1 MALIANTTASIVD
14 LRLDE
19 IARNSEFAT
28 EQLKITLSCLQ
39 QVLQA
44 ANRQEVLAF
53 LARDT
58 SLSVSQRRLL
68 AQLLGEGGETA
79 SSNRDE
85 LTGLLTRSSLLDW
98 FSQEP
103 YRAGGGNA
111 PLAICFVDLDGFKA
125 INDQHGHA
133 IGDQVLVAISERI
146 QTAIRPTDLVV
157 RWGGD
162 EFIVVFE
169 GVQTSDLA
177 IQLATRLLGIIGAP
191 LQLNPSSPMR
201 LFLGASIGIAIRFD
215 QKLSATELIDQ
226 ADRAMY
232 EAKKSGQNSVQVFSW
247 MLLFTKVYR
256 RYPQSL
262 SILCNSSS
270 GDNVTLITQQL
281 GNIGIR
287 DRFSWRF
294 FFYNL
299 FY

>member
-1 MALIANTTASIVD
+1 MALIRSTAVSISEGQEVLD
-14 LRLDE
+14 QATLDSRLDE
-19 IARNSEFAT
+19 ITRNPEFAT
-28 EQLKITLSCLQ
+28 EQLKIILSYLQ
-39 QVLQA
+39 QVLQV

-53 LARDT
+53 LARDVG
-58 SLSVSQRRLL
+58 LPVYQRRLL
-68 AQLLGEGGETA
+68 MELLGEGSETV
-79 SSNRDE
+79 SGNRDE

-103 YRAGGGNA
+103 YRAGGGKD

-177 IQLATRLLGIIGAP
+177 MQLATRLLGIIGAP

-201 LFLGASIGIAIRFD
+201 LFLGASIGIAIRAD
-215 QKLSATELIDQ
+215 QALSATELIDQ
-226 ADRAMY
+226 ADQAMY
-232 EAKKSGQNSVQVFSW
+232 QAKKTGQNSVQVFS
-247 MLLFTKVYR
+247 
-256 RYPQSL
+256 
-262 SILCNSSS
+262 
-270 GDNVTLITQQL
+270 
-281 GNIGIR
+281 
-287 DRFSWRF
+287 
-294 FFYNL
+294 
-299 FY
+299 

>member
-1 MALIANTTASIVD
+1 MTLVSNTAASIVD

-19 IARNSEFAT
+19 IARNPEFAT
-28 EQLKITLSCLQ
+28 EQLKIILSTLQ
-39 QVLQA
+39 QVLQV

-53 LARDT
+53 LNRDAN
-58 SLSVSQRRLL
+58 LSVSQRRLL
-68 AQLLGEGGETA
+68 TELLGEGGETI
-79 SSNRDE
+79 SGNRDE

-98 FSQEP
+98 FSQENLS
-103 YRAGGGNA
+103 ADGGVA

-133 IGDQVLVAISERI
+133 IGDQVLVAISKRI
-146 QTAIRPTDLVV
+146 QNAIRPTDLVV

-177 IQLATRLLGIIGAP
+177 MQLASRLLGIIGAP

-232 EAKKSGQNSVQVFSW
+232 QAKKSGQNSVQVFS
-247 MLLFTKVYR
+247 
-256 RYPQSL
+256 
-262 SILCNSSS
+262 
-270 GDNVTLITQQL
+270 
-281 GNIGIR
+281 
-287 DRFSWRF
+287 
-294 FFYNL
+294 
-299 FY
+299 

>member
-1 MALIANTTASIVD
+1 MALITNTTASILD

-19 IARNSEFAT
+19 IARNPEFAT
-28 EQLKITLSCLQ
+28 EQLKIALSTLQ
-39 QVLQA
+39 QVLQV

-53 LARDT
+53 LARDI

-68 AQLLGEGGETA
+68 TELLGKGGETV
-79 SSNRDE
+79 SGNRDE

-98 FSQEP
+98 LSQENL
-103 YRAGGGNA
+103 RVGGGKD

-146 QTAIRPTDLVV
+146 QNAIRPTDLVV

-177 IQLATRLLGIIGAP
+177 MQLATRLLGIIGAP

-201 LFLGASIGIAIRFD
+201 LFLGASIGIAIRAD
-215 QKLSATELIDQ
+215 QPLSATELIDQ
-226 ADRAMY
+226 ADKAMY
-232 EAKKSGQNSVQVFSW
+232 QAKKSGQNSVQVFS
-247 MLLFTKVYR
+247 
-256 RYPQSL
+256 
-262 SILCNSSS
+262 
-270 GDNVTLITQQL
+270 
-281 GNIGIR
+281 
-287 DRFSWRF
+287 
-294 FFYNL
+294 
-299 FY
+299 

>member
-1 MALIANTTASIVD
+1 MAQALD

-19 IARNSEFAT
+19 IARNPEFAT
-28 EQLKITLSCLQ
+28 EQLKIVLSNLQ
-39 QVLQA
+39 QVLQV

-53 LARDT
+53 LARDV
-58 SLSVSQRRLL
+58 SLSVSHRRLL
-68 AQLLGEGGETA
+68 TELLGDGGETV
-79 SSNRDE
+79 SGNRDE

-98 FSQEP
+98 FSQESSK
-103 YRAGGGNA
+103 AGGGK

-133 IGDQVLVAISERI
+133 IGDKVLVAISERI

-177 IQLATRLLGIIGAP
+177 MQLASRLMGIIGAP

-201 LFLGASIGIAIRFD
+201 LFLGASIGIAIRTT

-226 ADRAMY
+226 ADQAMY
-232 EAKKSGQNSVQVFSW
+232 QAKKSGQNSIQVFS
-247 MLLFTKVYR
+247 
-256 RYPQSL
+256 
-262 SILCNSSS
+262 
-270 GDNVTLITQQL
+270 
-281 GNIGIR
+281 
-287 DRFSWRF
+287 
-294 FFYNL
+294 
-299 FY
+299 

>member
-1 MALIANTTASIVD
+1 MALIANTTASILD

-19 IARNSEFAT
+19 IARNPEFAT
-28 EQLKITLSCLQ
+28 EQLKIALSSLQ

-44 ANRQEVLAF
+44 ANRQEVLTF
-53 LARDT
+53 LARDD
-58 SLSVSQRRLL
+58 SLSFSQRNLI
-68 AQLLGEGGETA
+68 AELLGQGGETA

-98 FSQEP
+98 FSQES
-103 YRAGGGNA
+103 YGVGGGNA

-177 IQLATRLLGIIGAP
+177 MQLASRLLGIIGAP

-215 QKLSATELIDQ
+215 QKLSATELIDR

-232 EAKKSGQNSVQVFSW
+232 QAKKSGQNNVQVFA
-247 MLLFTKVYR
+247 
-256 RYPQSL
+256 
-262 SILCNSSS
+262 
-270 GDNVTLITQQL
+270 
-281 GNIGIR
+281 
-287 DRFSWRF
+287 
-294 FFYNL
+294 
-299 FY
+299 

>member
-19 IARNSEFAT
+19 IARNPEFAT

-58 SLSVSQRRLL
+58 RLSVSQRRLL

-98 FSQEP
+98 FSQESC
-103 YRAGGGNA
+103 RAGGGNA

-177 IQLATRLLGIIGAP
+177 MQLATRLLGIIGAP

-232 EAKKSGQNSVQVFSW
+232 EAKKSGQNSVQVFS
-247 MLLFTKVYR
+247 
-256 RYPQSL
+256 
-262 SILCNSSS
+262 
-270 GDNVTLITQQL
+270 
-281 GNIGIR
+281 
-287 DRFSWRF
+287 
-294 FFYNL
+294 
-299 FY
+299 